1 MWAAS
6 YFTEHAPAGWQ
17 VGEFRRPLRSPPAVV
32 REVTKGQ
39 EISQARNVKPYVSR
53 RVPDP
58 TDGPQV
64 RLVSHESPSHS
75 PRTSSDCEECGREVA
90 SILQELG
97 VGAPG
102 RCFQISN
109 SY

>member
-6 YFTEHAPAGWQ
+6 YFTDHAPAGWQ

-39 EISQARNVKPYVSR
+39 EISQARNVKSYVSR

-58 TDGPQV
+58 TDGPHV
-64 RLVSHESPSHS
+64 RLVSHEGPSHS

-102 RCFQISN
+102 RCLEISN